1 METNRFD
8 YFGRSKIMEFGFH
21 MWVKPVARMLAEFP
35 EKQKEY
41 GLDTHNNGALIF
53 TQKEMERHI
62 INKER
67 KRDICQEVEVH

>member
-1 METNRFD
+1 
-8 YFGRSKIMEFGFH
+8 
-21 MWVKPVARMLAEFP
+21 MLAEFP